1 MMLRLY
7 KKGDI
12 DFDLLEQILD
22 DSDDADDKDDN

>member
-1 MMLRLY
+1 MLRLY

>member
-1 MMLRLY
+1 MLRLY

-22 DSDDADDKDDN
+22 DSDDADDRDDN

>member
-1 MMLRLY
+1 MLRLY

-22 DSDDADDKDDN
+22 ASDDDDDRDDN